1 MENRVVMMVSAMYE
15 NGGNTTHRLFDG
27 HPELHV
33 YPFESQLGTT
43 AVSDYLSSF
52 VPFRYRY
59 PEFPMHGDA
68 AGDYEAFYDEE
79 LKARLRSPGR
89 SKFAAADLKIVE
101 ADRKA
106 AFVRCMQGCERTRG
120 NLVRAFFESTFE
132 TWTNLARS
140 GRERGYLG
148 YSPVIAFDADKFF
161 ADFPDGHMIH
171 VVRNPWSAFAD
182 TKKRPFPLS
191 LDRYTWT
198 WNHAQHTSLV
208 FRDRYPGRFHIVRY
222 EDIVADTRATLS
234 RLADDLGLGWSDT
247 LTYPSFNGERLDNV
261 YPWGT
266 IVTPTPAVNIQTARE
281 LSDGETR
288 EIQVRTTFM
297 RDALGY
303 GDLQALAAA

>member
-1 MENRVVMMVSAMYE
+1 MPSLRVLRTFVLRVVERLGSSA
-15 NGGNTTHRLFDG
+15 
-27 HPELHV
+27 
-33 YPFESQLGTT
+33 
-43 AVSDYLSSF
+43 AVMIAWWHD
-52 VPFRYRY
+52 PAMTDR
-59 PEFPMHGDA
+59 PWTGDA
-68 AGDYEAFYDEE
+68 CSLVDAFRRGERTPLEE
-79 LKARLRSPGR
+79 LETCLAAIDASDLNAFAFLDPERAHDAARH
-89 SKFAAADLKIVE
+89 ADLSQPFGGVPVGIKELEPV
-101 ADRKA
+101 A
-106 AFVRCMQGCERTRG
+106 GWP
-120 NLVRAFFESTFE
+120 
-132 TWTNLARS
+132 WTE
-140 GRERGYLG
+140 G
-148 YSPVIAFDADKFF
+148 
-161 ADFPDGHMIH
+161 
-171 VVRNPWSAFAD
+171 
-182 TKKRPFPLS
+182 
-191 LDRYTWT
+191 
-198 WNHAQHTSLV
+198 SLV